1 MNAILLVTTIC
12 SYILSVV
19 VSLLLGMISKRL
31 NPNGL
36 RIGLAVHGGL
46 LALALLSFLCGFP
59 VSTTG
64 PLMLSAV
71 CSGLA
76 LSGWGLRNTLLPL
89 PLRLYLGSFLF
100 SVVVFIWSP
109 SLLFYTISGHF
120 SEYRPEHQV
129 HLRGNHYLVEQQS
142 MLQGTPGEGGYK
154 VIRKYGIYNKTLTR
168 DLHPKAIPSSA
179 SLTELG
185 PDSLRID
192 LSYDDGSS
200 ESIHFR
206 SGMKRNRIERRT
218 NGAR

>member
-12 SYILSVV
+12 SYILSIVL
-19 VSLLLGMISKRL
+19 SLLLGMISRRL

-36 RIGLAVHGGL
+36 RVGLALNGCL
-46 LALALLSFLCGFP
+46 LALALMAFLTGYP
-59 VSTTG
+59 NGMAG
-64 PLMLSAV
+64 PLLLGGV

-76 LSGWGLRNTLLPL
+76 LSGWALRNTLLPFA
-89 PLRLYLGSFLF
+89 LRLYLGSYLI
-100 SVVVFIWSP
+100 SVIVFMWSP

-120 SEYRPEHQV
+120 NEYRPEHQV

-168 DLHPKAIPSSA
+168 DLHPRAIPRTA

-192 LSYDDGSS
+192 LRYDDSS
-200 ESIHFR
+200 TESIHFR

-218 NGAR
+218 NAAR

>member
-36 RIGLAVHGGL
+36 RIGLALHGSFVAL
-46 LALALLSFLCGFP
+46 TVLALLSGFP
-59 VSTTG
+59 TGTTG
-64 PLMLSAV
+64 PLMLVAV

-89 PLRLYLGSFLF
+89 PLRVYLGSFLL
-100 SVVVFIWSP
+100 SIAVFIWSP

-120 SEYRPEHQV
+120 EEYRPEHQV
-129 HLRGNHYLVEQQS
+129 HLRGNHFLVEQQS

-154 VIRKYGIYNKTLTR
+154 VIRKFGIYNKTLTR
-168 DLHPKAIPSSA
+168 DLHPRAIPRSA

-200 ESIHFR
+200 ESIQFR

-218 NGAR
+218 KAAR